1 MSMNNNSYIAL
12 CVAQMAM
19 DGNSAAT
26 IEFFRKIAPT
36 LMSDGMIN
44 GVMAAE
50 LTFMTPQ
57 GAGKHIKNMTARS
70 YLVRKNR
77 RRWELADR
85 FIRHKDLI
93 PLTRFLY
100 TDN

>member
-1 MSMNNNSYIAL
+1 MMNNATYIAL

-36 LMSDGMIN
+36 LMSSGMIN
-44 GVMAAE
+44 GVQAAE
-50 LTFMTPQ
+50 LTYMTPQ
-57 GAGKHIKNMTARS
+57 GAGKHIKHMTAKT
-70 YLVRKNR
+70 YLVRRNR
-77 RRWELADR
+77 RRWEMSDR
-85 FIRHKDLI
+85 FVKHKDLI

-100 TDN
+100 SDN